1 MRVTPNGE
9 WAIAS
14 RDFFKATGCEH
25 CVRLSM
31 AVKAKVPSVLAKV
44 EPFLEDLS
52 TKLPIIQGN
61 QRERI
66 VLDQIR
72 ESLPVGDFVEFERA
86 TVEQTVAAMK
96 NSTPV
101 IAQGFF
107 EREVSGYE
115 WSGYADLLV
124 LEGYE
129 ISQTEAGRISAAQVS
144 PVPSNPKYMPW
155 DVKASSS
162 GDPKYQVQL
171 AAYWEALQEL
181 GLASEQ
187 PMGIVLGFNRG
198 VVRYEPAASLEL
210 YRDALSKLT
219 AILNLTTPSTITADF
234 VQGWSC
240 AKASV
245 CSNVY
250 CDYPKLCEATFDQE
264 DVLELLHSMDYR
276 HSPKLRAA
284 GFNTVSALAAS
295 EECPDVPG
303 LDSRHVERYWRGAQV
318 MQVQRN
324 GQKALLSKIAG
335 RLDLPQPTDR
345 DLFFD
350 VEWFNPVDSSGEF
363 IFMFGAVT
371 SDESFRCFIAETP
384 EQELEAFDHFL
395 DRGMSQL
402 EANPEMHIYHYH
414 NPEPKKVEMLVQ
426 RYGGHRADDAEKL
439 ISRMFDL
446 RPVAMEAF
454 VPGSGSYSIKSLEK
468 YYGADTKLNRGE
480 LVAGGADAM
489 YQFELF
495 RVALAEGRQSDA
507 GKIMGII
514 ADYNKDDCL
523 STKLLYDWLRS
534 LKFETVNQTVLIA

>member
-1 MRVTPNGE
+1 MRVTPNGQ

-44 EPFLEDLS
+44 EPFEEDLS

-66 VLDQIR
+66 VFDQIR
-72 ESLPVGDFVEFERA
+72 ENLPSGDFVEFERA

-107 EREVSGYE
+107 ARELQGYE
-115 WSGYADLLV
+115 WWGYADLLV
-124 LEGYE
+124 LEGFE
-129 ISQTEAGRISAAQVS
+129 ISQREDGKIVAAQVG
-144 PVPSNPKYMPW
+144 PIPSTPKYMPW
-155 DVKASSS
+155 DVKASSV

-181 GLASEQ
+181 GFASDE

-210 YRDALSKLT
+210 YREALSQLT
-219 AILNLTTPSTITADF
+219 AILDLTTPDTITAEF
-234 VQGWSC
+234 IQGWSC

-245 CSNVY
+245 CGNVY
-250 CDYPKLCEATFDQE
+250 CDYPKLCEKTFHEQ
-264 DVLELLHSMDYR
+264 DVLELLHNLDYR

-284 GFNTVSALAAS
+284 GFNTVSSLAAR

-303 LDSRHVERYWRGAQV
+303 LDPKFVERYWRGGQV
-318 MQVQRN
+318 MRVQQN
-324 GQKALLSKIAG
+324 GKKALLSKISG
-335 RLDLPQPTDR
+335 RLDLPEPTDR
-345 DLFFD
+345 DIFFD
-350 VEWFNPVDSSGEF
+350 VEWFNPVDSTGEF
-363 IFMFGAVT
+363 TFMFGAVT
-371 SDESFRCFIAETP
+371 ADESFRCFIAETP

-402 EANPEMHIYHYH
+402 EANPDMHIYHYH
-414 NPEPKKVEMLVQ
+414 NPEPKKVDMLVQ
-426 RYGGHRADDAEKL
+426 RYGGHRAEDAAKL
-439 ISRMFDL
+439 IARMFDL
-446 RPVAMEAF
+446 RPIAMDAF

-468 YYGADTKLNRGE
+468 YYDADTKLHRGE

-495 RVALAEGRQSDA
+495 RVALAEGRHGDA
-507 GKIMGII
+507 GKIMGVI

-534 LKFETVNQTVLIA
+534 LNFESVNQIVEVN